1 MRDITRPASYDNNLL
16 TKVAG
21 PYFVS
26 QKIQGI
32 LLSPAALYCTIH
44 HQRRCYV
51 ITGYALFGFLTG
63 YREHPRWLAA
73 ILFP

>member
-1 MRDITRPASYDNNLL
+1 MRDTTRPASYDNNLL

-32 LLSPAALYCTIH
+32 LLSPGALYRMIH
-44 HQRRCYV
+44 DQWRCYV
-51 ITGYALFGFLTG
+51 ITGYEYICFLTG
-63 YREHPRWLAA
+63 YGEHAR
-73 ILFP
+73 